1 MVSALWLRW
10 NRTTTNGFVFRADG
24 ASRQTVAVVHGP
36 RFERPLQATPPK
48 RLSLSLS
55 LSESQL
61 TPKMSKVSASAN
73 DTP

>member
-1 MVSALWLRW
+1 MTVVSALLLRW
-10 NRTTTNGFVFRADG
+10 NRTTTNDFVFRADG

-55 LSESQL
+55 ESQL
-61 TPKMSKVSASAN
+61 TPKISKVSASAN
-73 DTP
+73 ATP